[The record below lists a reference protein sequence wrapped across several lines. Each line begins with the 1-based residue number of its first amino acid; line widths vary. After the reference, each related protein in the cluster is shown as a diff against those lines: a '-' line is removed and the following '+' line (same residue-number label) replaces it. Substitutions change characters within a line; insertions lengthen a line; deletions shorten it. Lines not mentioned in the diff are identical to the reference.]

1 MKFSEL
7 AEKLGLSND
16 EFFELVELF
25 LETSA
30 TDLSKLQAAIDEG
43 NAQKAVEVAHSI
55 KGACGNMGFMEAYE
69 AAKEIEEDAR
79 NRGLED
85 IGKAVEVLREK
96 LDVITELAR
105 S

>member
-7 AEKLGLSND
+7 AEKLGLTND
-16 EFFELVELF
+16 EFLELVELF

-30 TDLSKLQAAIDEG
+30 TDLSRLQAAIDEG
-43 NAQKAVEVAHSI
+43 DPQKAAEVAHSI

-69 AAKEIEEDAR
+69 AAREIEEGAR
-79 NRGLED
+79 NQSLEN
-85 IGKAVEVLREK
+85 ISKSVQVLRER